1 MNSLYRLFFLSR
13 VLLKQINELSDKK
26 GLLENKRLTNLSP
39 ETRADSIIKELRK
52 FPDEEVLKD
61 YDFRNL
67 FKQMIVVNRDRLIF
81 VVGSEDVNTIPYNPN
96 AIPMSFIDSYE
107 HKVRAT
113 TSTCY
118 FGIYI
123 NK

>member
-1 MNSLYRLFFLSR
+1 L
-13 VLLKQINELSDKK
+13 INI
-26 GLLENKRLTNLSP
+26 SP
-39 ETRADSIIKELRK
+39 ESRADLIIKTLRD
-52 FPDEEVLKD
+52 FPNEPILGD
-61 YDFRNL
+61 YDFRSL
-67 FKQMIVVNRDRLIF
+67 FKQMIVVNRNRLIF
-81 VVGSEDVNTIPYNPN
+81 VIGSGNMDTIPYNPN